1 MRAQTAKY
9 RQGKVDRTMYSPN
22 HSMKARLTKEREAKS
37 KADMELKH
45 AMKFKYN
52 DREAYDDPLDYN
64 EKQTELNS
72 KLPPMMAYVPP
83 SKARAAKVS
92 A

>member
-1 MRAQTAKY
+1 
-9 RQGKVDRTMYSPN
+9 
-22 HSMKARLTKEREAKS
+22 
-37 KADMELKH
+37 MELKH